1 MDDDDEMDEEALLQ
15 QALKLSMMEGIEEPE
30 PKPEQAPDLK
40 DLVTTDLLKG
50 IISEMN
56 LDIDAEAAMEDIMNG
71 LDKKGEKK
79 PEEEKKE

>member
-1 MDDDDEMDEEALLQ
+1 
-15 QALKLSMMEGIEEPE
+15 MMEGIEEPA
-30 PKPEQAPDLK
+30 PKQEQAPALK

-56 LDIDAEAAMEDIMNG
+56 LDIDAEAAMEDIMNAV
-71 LDKKGEKK
+71 DKKEDKK